1 MNNITRHNIYIAPDG
16 FLDSFDEKVISISRR
31 RAVRM
36 PLISSISL
44 AAAVVV
50 CALTGG
56 VAYKLSS
63 PHIDEHHVARA
74 FCQLSE
80 EDREF
85 LIETDDCDI
94 FLNL

>member
-1 MNNITRHNIYIAPDG
+1 MNNIMRHNIYIAPDG
-16 FLDSFDEKVISISRR
+16 FLDSFDEKIIAMSRR
-31 RAVRM
+31 RTVRM
-36 PLISSISL
+36 PWISAISL
-44 AAAVVV
+44 AAAVLV

-56 VAYKLSS
+56 VAYKLSTQ
-63 PHIDEHHVARA
+63 HMDEHHVALA

-85 LIETDDCDI
+85 LIETDNCDI